1 MAELQEKWK
10 RKPRISEKGSNPGLD
25 PFSET
30 QNNENQ
36 TNPILK
42 VIRLVF

>member
-1 MAELQEKWK
+1 MKSKKKRRIIDGFMILFLK
-10 RKPRISEKGSNPGLD
+10 RKKQRK
-25 PFSET
+25 
-30 QNNENQ
+30 NQ